1 MKHKQLFLVILTFL
15 FTGAYVVLLNSSQ
28 VIGAIAGASLTVVGA
43 CATNFERSRL
53 PWPEPPAS
61 EKVTSLSRP
70 DGLLLSFD
78 EYRKLEGNI
87 IELRR
92 YIDEL
97 TAQIEFY
104 TGEIDEHRR

>member
-1 MKHKQLFLVILTFL
+1 VTFEPRPQGLF
-15 FTGAYVVLLNSSQ
+15 
-28 VIGAIAGASLTVVGA
+28 
-43 CATNFERSRL
+43 
-53 PWPEPPAS
+53 
-61 EKVTSLSRP
+61 
-70 DGLLLSFD
+70 LSFD

-104 TGEIDEHRR
+104 TGEIDG

>member
-1 MKHKQLFLVILTFL
+1 MQKQPWQKHLIGLSFIALIVFSLNGCLTADS
-15 FTGAYVVLLNSSQ
+15 TP
-28 VIGAIAGASLTVVGA
+28 
-43 CATNFERSRL
+43 RP
-53 PWPEPPAS
+53 PWPEPPTS
-61 EKVTSLSRP
+61 EKVTFEPRP
-70 DGLLLSFD
+70 QGLFLSFD

-104 TGEIDEHRR
+104 TGEIDE

>member
-1 MKHKQLFLVILTFL
+1 MRKQRWQRHLMQTCC
-15 FTGAYVVLLNSSQ
+15 GALIV
-28 VIGAIAGASLTVVGA
+28 
-43 CATNFERSRL
+43 F
-53 PWPEPPAS
+53 
-61 EKVTSLSRP
+61 SLSGCITTAAEKPRLEAPQPPDSEEVIFESRP
-70 DGLLLSFD
+70 GGLFLSFD

-104 TGEIDEHRR
+104 TGEIDEQRR